1 MKRNHKEWE
10 SYAGRLLWAMR
21 RAGKTNQSE
30 LARAVGVKPQS
41 IQYLCD
47 PQSGARGSS
56 HTPSLARVLGV
67 QADWLATGQG
77 TPDVAPLPRTAEPAV
92 AYVLP
97 QLGVQGA
104 FRALPQGG
112 VIELAGGVD
121 SGLSGGRVT
130 VPVVSG
136 QGRALRVSGEGLA
149 PYARDG
155 QFLLLQALQAGATEV
170 EPDDTLLITLQDGQ
184 AIVRE
189 LIANRGD
196 HLVVQPIMGG
206 VPEVIPHTDVL
217 AIEAIMGVASRRWW
231 QAAA

>member
-47 PQSGARGSS
+47 PHAGARGSS

-77 TPDVAPLPRTAEPAV
+77 APEVASPPRSAEPAV

-112 VIELAGGVD
+112 VIDLPVAADGDLRGG
-121 SGLSGGRVT
+121 SVT
-130 VPVVSG
+130 VPVVNG
-136 QGRALRVSGEGLA
+136 QGRALRVSGNALA

-155 QFLLLQALQAGATEV
+155 QFLLLQSWQAGAVEV
-170 EPDDTLLITLQDGQ
+170 EPDDTLLITLKDGQ
-184 AIVRE
+184 TVVRE
-189 LIANRGD
+189 LIASRGD
-196 HLVVQPIMGG
+196 NLVVQPITGG
-206 VPEVIPHTDVL
+206 APEVIPL
-217 AIEAIMGVASRRWW
+217 ADIDTIEAIMGVASRRWW
-231 QAAA
+231 QAAG